1 MGIYVEIVTIKR
13 GGIAMQIYFILSL
26 LFSVVVALFAVINSD
41 IIEISYFL
49 GKIEV
54 AQSVVIL
61 VSAAFGAL
69 IMGLF
74 AVFSKFK
81 SGLKTMKL
89 NGRIKTLEREV
100 GRYKVYETEAAKEK
114 AKLEE
119 EAVKQIEKAK
129 EEIGGDIIEKK

>member
-26 LFSVVVALFAVINSD
+26 LFSVVVALFAVINSE

-49 GKIEV
+49 GKVEV

-74 AVFSKFK
+74 AIFSKFK
-81 SGLKTMKL
+81 SGLKARKL
-89 NGRIKTLEREV
+89 NGKIKSLEKEV
-100 GRYKVYETEAAKEK
+100 GRYKLAETKAAEEK

-119 EAVKQIEKAK
+119 EAAKQMEKAK
-129 EEIGGDIIEKK
+129 EELGGDIVEKK

>member
-1 MGIYVEIVTIKR
+1 
-13 GGIAMQIYFILSL
+13 MQIYFILSL

-41 IIEISYFL
+41 VITISYFL
-49 GKIEV
+49 GKIEIP
-54 AQSVVIL
+54 QSVVIL

-74 AVFSKFK
+74 ALFSKFK
-81 SGLKTMKL
+81 SGLKTRKL
-89 NGRIKTLEREV
+89 NGRIKTLEKEV
-100 GRYKVYETEAAKEK
+100 DGYKVAETKAAEAK

-129 EEIGGDIIEKK
+129 EELGGDIVDKK

>member
-1 MGIYVEIVTIKR
+1 
-13 GGIAMQIYFILSL
+13 MQIYFILSL

-100 GRYKVYETEAAKEK
+100 GRYKVSETEAAKEK

>member
-1 MGIYVEIVTIKR
+1 
-13 GGIAMQIYFILSL
+13 MQIYFILSL

-61 VSAAFGAL
+61 ISAAFGAL

-81 SGLKTMKL
+81 SGLRTRKL
-89 NGRIKTLEREV
+89 NGRIKTLEKEV
-100 GRYKVYETEAAKEK
+100 GRYKASETKSAEEK

-129 EEIGGDIIEKK
+129 EELGGDVVEKK

>member
-1 MGIYVEIVTIKR
+1 
-13 GGIAMQIYFILSL
+13 MQIYFILSL

-49 GKIEV
+49 GKVEV

-61 VSAAFGAL
+61 ISAAFGAL

-81 SGLKTMKL
+81 SGLRARKL
-89 NGRIKTLEREV
+89 NGRIKTLEKEV
-100 GRYKVYETEAAKEK
+100 EKYKVSETKATAEK
-114 AKLEE
+114 AKFEE
-119 EAVKQIEKAK
+119 EAEAAKQIEKAK
-129 EEIGGDIIEKK
+129 EEIGGDIIDKK

>member
-1 MGIYVEIVTIKR
+1 
-13 GGIAMQIYFILSL
+13 MQIYFILSL
-26 LFSVVVALFAVINSD
+26 LFSVVVALFAVINSE

-81 SGLKTMKL
+81 SGLRTRKL
-89 NGRIKTLEREV
+89 NGRIKTLEKEV
-100 GRYKVYETEAAKEK
+100 DGYKVAEIKSAEEK

-119 EAVKQIEKAK
+119 EAAKQMEKAK
-129 EEIGGDIIEKK
+129 EELGGDIVEKK

>member
-1 MGIYVEIVTIKR
+1 
-13 GGIAMQIYFILSL
+13 MQIYFILSL
-26 LFSVVVALFAVINSD
+26 LFSVVVALFAVINSE

-49 GKIEV
+49 GKVEV

-74 AVFSKFK
+74 AVFGKFK
-81 SGLKTMKL
+81 SGLRTRKL
-89 NGRIKTLEREV
+89 NGRIKTLEKEV
-100 GRYKVYETEAAKEK
+100 DGYKAAETKAAEAK

-129 EEIGGDIIEKK
+129 EELGGDIVDKK